1 MNLIKSTMLSDS
13 VLTEGVIFKLFNH
26 TEHTQTLED
35 PLVLNIQ
42 HFDET

>member
-13 VLTEGVIFKLFNH
+13 VLTEGVIFLSCLITQSTLKL
-26 TEHTQTLED
+26 LR
-35 PLVLNIQ
+35 VLNIQ